1 MKHHLVGLVWTL
13 GEFTRPD
20 GVADRCAKGS
30 FPIRGFLDEIRR
42 VWADAERGVDASFF
56 SD

>member
-42 VWADAERGVDASFF
+42 AWADAERGVDASFF